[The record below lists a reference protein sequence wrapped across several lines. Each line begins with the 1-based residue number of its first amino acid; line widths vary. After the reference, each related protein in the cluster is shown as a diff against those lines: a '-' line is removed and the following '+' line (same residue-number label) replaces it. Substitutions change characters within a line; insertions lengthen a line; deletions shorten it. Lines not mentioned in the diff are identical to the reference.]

1 MNNSL
6 KQRLLILVAVLFTS
20 IVFIYPTLNLV
31 IKKSSGKKLTNEDMK
46 QKGLFSK
53 PLQLGLD
60 LSGGVHLV
68 YQVVTEEALSA
79 RLQNEVQ
86 SIRGSLRKEKIP
98 VTKVNVTKDDNLE
111 ITLFSNRKLEEAK
124 TLIKSDRE
132 HLKFEKK
139 DDIGSRVKLTYSVS
153 EPYKANIKKSS
164 VIQAIETLRNRVDQ
178 FGVSEPLI
186 QQVGESRIL
195 LQMPGVK
202 DVETVKKIIG
212 KVARLEFRLLPGSNT
227 SSADTV
233 LVKSRDNNSDVRV
246 EREVRLTGSA
256 VDDARVSF
264 DQNNQ
269 VEVSLTFN
277 SEGGRTFA
285 SLTSENV
292 GRNLA
297 IILDGQLY
305 SAPVIRERIGGGRC
319 SISGNFTVKEARELA
334 VVLKAG
340 ALPAPLKILEE
351 KTVGP
356 SLGAESIRK
365 GIIAI
370 VIGFLLIVIFMV
382 VYYKKSGALAVVI
395 LALNIFLMCAAL
407 SAVGATLTLPGL
419 AGLALTVGMAVDA
432 NVIIF
437 ERIREELRN
446 GAGRD
451 ASVHSGF
458 EKALSAILDSNVTTL
473 LSALI
478 LVSLGT
484 GSIRGFGFTLAVG
497 IVTTIFCATFV
508 ARVGFDYFELKSKNK
523 LSI

>member
-1 MNNSL
+1 MSDSL
-6 KQRLLILVAVLFTS
+6 KQRILILIGVIIVSL
-20 IVFIYPTLNLV
+20 VFIYPTITLV
-31 IKKSSGKKLTNEDMK
+31 TKKISGTEITNEDM
-46 QKGLFSK
+46 QMKGLFSK

-68 YQVVTEEALSA
+68 YQVVTEEALKS
-79 RLQNEVQ
+79 RLQSELQ
-86 SIRGSLRKEKIP
+86 SIRSDLRKQKVP
-98 VTKVNVTKDDNLE
+98 VTKASLE
-111 ITLFSNRKLEEAK
+111 SDGKLKITLLSSRSIDKAK
-124 TLIKSDRE
+124 EIIAKDRQDLVFENTLTTT
-132 HLKFEKK
+132 
-139 DDIGSRVKLTYSVS
+139 SRPSLIYSVKPS
-153 EPYKANIKKSS
+153 YATNVKDSS
-164 VIQAIETLRNRVDQ
+164 VTQAIETLRNRVDQ
-178 FGVSEPLI
+178 FGVAEPLI
-186 QQVGESRIL
+186 QQVGVSRIL

-202 DVETVKKIIG
+202 DVEAVKKVVG
-212 KVARLEFRLLPGSNT
+212 KVAKLEFRLL
-227 SSADTV
+227 A
-233 LVKSRDNNSDVRV
+233 NNSTSVADVTTIKSKTDNSQVRV

-269 VEVSLTFN
+269 VEVALTFN
-277 SEGGRTFA
+277 SEGGRRFA
-285 SLTSENV
+285 ELTSENV

-297 IILDGQLY
+297 IILDGELY
-305 SAPVIRERIGGGRC
+305 SAPVIRERISGGRC
-319 SISGNFTVKEARELA
+319 SISGNFTVAEGRELA

-340 ALPAPLKILEE
+340 ALPAPLEVLEE

-365 GIIAI
+365 GIVSIL
-370 VIGFLLIVIFMV
+370 IGFFLICVFMV
-382 VYYKKSGALAVVI
+382 IYYKKSGTLAVVI
-395 LALNIFLMCAAL
+395 LALNLFLMCAAL

-419 AGLALTVGMAVDA
+419 AGLALTIGMAVDA

-437 ERIREELRN
+437 ERIREELRI

-451 ASVHSGF
+451 AAVNAGF

-497 IVTTIFCATFV
+497 IVTTIFCSTFV
-508 ARVGFDYFELKSKNK
+508 ARIGFDYFDLKNK
-523 LSI
+523 KSLSI